1 MLFDLG
7 FVSYADDTL
16 ELRKIVYRSP
26 VRGGCMRIGN
36 RRLKYVLSVSLFLL
50 LCPAAALQAQAQKPA
65 SGQKKQQADH
75 TIRLNVS
82 LVQTD
87 VMVFDKE
94 GKFVPDL
101 KLDQFEL
108 RIDGKV
114 QPISFLDQVSAGSLH
129 DEEVWAKEAGQPRP
143 APSPPAASGSHPGR
157 TLLFFV
163 DDWHLSADSVIRTRA
178 ALANLVRTSVG
189 PHDKAAIFAA
199 SGALGSA
206 QYLVSDKAALLIVLE
221 KLNFQS
227 AGVEDT
233 AWPPMTEGHALL
245 IEQNDW
251 DVINYFLAHL
261 QKVDPFMGRDLNPGK
276 PDPRLVQQIR
286 ERAAQLASMSA
297 TIGERTLS
305 ALRDLVRSSSVLPG
319 RKAVFFLSD
328 GFVLQPQR
336 SNVLDR
342 LRQVTDAA
350 ARLGIVIYSLDTRGL
365 VVGLPDAKT
374 KRAADTTGSLAHS
387 GYSEVMIKQDALNA
401 LASDTGGRFL
411 KNTNALD
418 TALITTL
425 TETSRYYLLAWAID
439 PEKLRPGKYSTVRAS
454 VKGRRD
460 LSVRVRQGFLDLS
473 QLVAEKK
480 EIR

>member
-1 MLFDLG
+1 
-7 FVSYADDTL
+7 
-16 ELRKIVYRSP
+16 
-26 VRGGCMRIGN
+26 MRIKDRGW
-36 RRLKYVLSVSLFLL
+36 KYVLSVFLFLL
-50 LCPAAALQAQAQKPA
+50 VCLAAALLAQAQKPA

-75 TIRLNVS
+75 TIRVNVS

-87 VMVFDKE
+87 VMVFDKQ

-114 QPISFLDQVSAGSLH
+114 QPILFLDQVSAGSPH
-129 DEEVWAKEAGQPRP
+129 DEEVWAREAVKPTP
-143 APSPPAASGSHPGR
+143 APAAPAASGSNPGR

-163 DDWHLSADSVIRTRA
+163 DDWHLCDESVIRTRE
-178 ALANLVRTSVG
+178 ALSNLVKTSVG
-189 PHDKAAIFAA
+189 PHDRAAIFAA

-206 QYLVSDKAALLIVLE
+206 QQLVSDKAALLAVLE
-221 KLNFQS
+221 KLNFLS
-227 AGVEDT
+227 PGVEDKS
-233 AWPPMTEGHALL
+233 WPPMTEGHALL

-251 DVINYFLAHL
+251 DVINYFLAA
-261 QKVDPFMGRDLNPGK
+261 MTK
-276 PDPRLVQQIR
+276 PDPYTGVRPGQQAPNSRLVQQIR
-286 ERAAQLASMSA
+286 DRAAQLASMSA
-297 TIGERTLS
+297 AIGERTLS
-305 ALRDLVRSSSVLPG
+305 ALRQLVRTSSVVPG
-319 RKAVFFLSD
+319 RKTIFFLSD

-336 SNVLDR
+336 SNVIDR
-342 LRQVTDAA
+342 LRQVTDVA

-374 KRAADTTGSLAHS
+374 KRAADRLGSLAQS
-387 GYSEVMIKQDALNA
+387 GYSEVLVKQDALNA

-425 TETSRYYLLAWAID
+425 TETSRYYLLAWALD
-439 PEKLRPGKYSTVRAS
+439 REKLQPGKYSTIRAS
-454 VKGRRD
+454 VKGRHD

-473 QLVAEKK
+473 QLVAEWK

>member
-1 MLFDLG
+1 
-7 FVSYADDTL
+7 
-16 ELRKIVYRSP
+16 
-26 VRGGCMRIGN
+26 MRLGN
-36 RRLKYVLSVSLFLL
+36 RRLKYLLSVFLILF
-50 LCPAAALQAQAQKPA
+50 LCPAAALLAQAQKPA
-65 SGQKKQQADH
+65 SGQKKQQPDH
-75 TIRLNVS
+75 TIRVNVS

-114 QPISFLDQVSAGSLH
+114 QPISFLDQVSAGSPH
-129 DEEVWAKEAGQPRP
+129 DEEVWAREAVNP
-143 APSPPAASGSHPGR
+143 APAPAPPAAGGSNPGR

-163 DDWHLSADSVIRTRA
+163 DDWHLGDESVIRTRA
-178 ALANLVRTSVG
+178 ALANLVNTSVG
-189 PHDKAAIFAA
+189 PHDRAAIFAA

-206 QYLVSDKAALLIVLE
+206 QELVSDKAALLKILE
-221 KLNFQS
+221 KLS
-227 AGVEDT
+227 YLSPGVEDKS
-233 AWPPMTEGHALL
+233 WPPMTEGHALL

-251 DVINYFLAHL
+251 DVINYFLTAMT
-261 QKVDPFMGRDLNPGK
+261 KPDPFMGGMGRGA
-276 PDPRLVQQIR
+276 DPRLVREIR
-286 ERAAQLASMSA
+286 DRAAQLASLSA
-297 TIGERTLS
+297 AIGERTLS
-305 ALRDLVRSSSVLPG
+305 ALRGLVRASSVVPG
-319 RKAVFFLSD
+319 RKTIFFLSD

-336 SNVLDR
+336 SNVIDR
-342 LRQVTDAA
+342 LRQVSDAA

-374 KRAADTTGSLAHS
+374 KRAADPLGQLAQS
-387 GYSEVMIKQDALNA
+387 GYSEVLVKQDALNA

-418 TALITTL
+418 AALITTL
-425 TETSRYYLLAWAID
+425 TETSRYYLLAWAIE
-439 PEKLRPGKYSTVRAS
+439 PEKLQPGKYSTIRAS

-460 LSVRVRQGFLDLS
+460 LTVRVRQGFLDLS
-473 QLVAEKK
+473 QLAAAKK